1 MFFDLILESKEKKL
15 VLNSLRLMQEIY
27 KLDQIQNAE
36 VKFKY
41 QMLALSL
48 KDTAIF
54 DKVIKFLTSAGRMKF
69 VRPLYRS
76 LNACGEEGRALAV
89 DTFKNHR
96 SFYHPIAANM
106 VAKDLGV

>member
-1 MFFDLILESKEKKL
+1 MFFDLILESKYKKL
-15 VLNSLRLMQEIY
+15 DIKSLRLMQEIY
-27 KLDQIQNAE
+27 KLDQIHNAE

-54 DKVIKFLTSAGRMKF
+54 DHVTKFVTSAGRMKF

-76 LNACGEEGRALAV
+76 LNACGDGGRALAME
-89 DTFKNHR
+89 TFKNNR
-96 SFYHPIAANM
+96 SFYHPICANM